1 MNSKVANAKVV
12 YLNANLMHTDEKL
25 VQKWY
30 SVINNYWDIKLTD
43 FEGFF

>member
-30 SVINNYWDIKLTD
+30 SVINNYRETLISVSLD
-43 FEGFF
+43 